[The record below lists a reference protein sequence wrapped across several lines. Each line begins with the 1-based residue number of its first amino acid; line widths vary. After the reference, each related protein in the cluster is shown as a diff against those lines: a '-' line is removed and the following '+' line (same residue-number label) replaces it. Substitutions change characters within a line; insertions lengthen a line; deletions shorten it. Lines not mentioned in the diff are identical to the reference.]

1 MTSIEMNAR
10 NVNKTLPIVGWVSC
24 LLGAWFIGLILAYV
38 DRDKTNELYA
48 SHYRYLI
55 RTVWI
60 GMLFGF
66 VSFLLSFIAIGLLT
80 FVATAIWYMI
90 RCVKGLVLAL
100 REEPISN
107 PGTWLV

>member
-1 MTSIEMNAR
+1 VTTIEIKSPG
-10 NVNKTLPIVGWVSC
+10 VNKVLPTIGWVCC
-24 LLGAWFIGLILAYV
+24 LIGAWFIGLVLAYV
-38 DRDKTNELYA
+38 DRGKTSGVYV

-60 GMLFGF
+60 GILFF
-66 VSFLLSFIAIGLLT
+66 VISFLLSFVGIGLLT
-80 FVATAIWYMI
+80 FIATGIWYVI

-100 REEPISN
+100 REEPIPN

>member
-1 MTSIEMNAR
+1 MTSIEMNTR

-38 DRDKTNELYA
+38 DRDKTNELCA

-66 VSFLLSFIAIGLLT
+66 VSFLMSFIAIGLLT
-80 FVATAIWYMI
+80 FVATAIWYTI